1 MDPQNTTRSQLLTIP
16 GAIIVAG
23 AIIAIAIVWTHKP
36 EQAPAIANPNTA
48 QPAAVAMAPI
58 TASDHILGNPNA
70 PVKIVEYSDPS
81 CPFCKMFNPTM
92 EQVMSNYGAGG
103 QVAWVYRQFPLDKP
117 DQSGNILHPL
127 AGVQAEGLECA
138 ASLGGNT
145 AFWNYEKEW
154 YSIFPQ
160 EGANEAASVNAIQMS
175 QAAKSAGLDAIAFND
190 CVSSNQF
197 KTKIDA
203 EYTDGI
209 NAGVPG
215 TPFNIIV
222 TPSGNKIPL
231 TGANGGAVSYA
242 TLKSVID
249 TLLSPAS

>member
-1 MDPQNTTRSQLLTIP
+1 MDPQNSTRSQLVTIP

-36 EQAPAIANPNTA
+36 ASNTA
-48 QPAAVAMAPI
+48 LQNTAGGVPQVNMAPV
-58 TASDHILGNPNA
+58 TAADHILGNPSA
-70 PVKIVEYSDPS
+70 PIKIVEYSDPS
-81 CPFCKMFNPTM
+81 CPYCQMFNPTM
-92 EQVMSNYGAGG
+92 EQIMTAYGAGG

-117 DQSGNILHPL
+117 DPNGNVLHPL

-154 YSIFPQ
+154 YSVFPQ
-160 EGANEAASVNAIQMS
+160 DGANEAASVNALQMA
-175 QAAKSAGLDAIAFND
+175 QAAKSAALDAVAFND

-197 KTKIDA
+197 KDKIDA

-209 NAGVPG
+209 NAGVSG
-215 TPFNIIV
+215 TPYSIII
-222 TPSGNKIPL
+222 TPSGTKIPL
-231 TGANGGAVSYA
+231 PGSVSYA
-242 TLKSVID
+242 TLKTTID
-249 TLLSPAS
+249 TLLPEASAGSN